1 MADSTEAPGRDRR
14 LTAEQLAVLIG
25 DTEARIE
32 QLTERGI
39 IAADRD
45 GRYAP
50 ADVHRV
56 RIVDGFEAAG
66 VPLDVLIQAQNA
78 GLISAE
84 YYGELHPAPGPAS
97 GRTYDAFKKVLGGSG
112 EPLPSLFAAFGLA
125 EPEASAHLSV
135 EDEAFLEELVGLVG
149 QTRHVDLLLRII
161 RQFGEST
168 RRASVAALET
178 YAQVIERLGPEAFG
192 VPTAEFFDRD
202 FRPWARIALALPAVA
217 EWLATKH
224 MSREIDEYSIA
235 STERLLAQS
244 GFMPARS
251 GRDPAVAFIDLAG
264 FTALAHERGDAAA
277 ADVALR
283 LGDVASRTAIA
294 HDGRVVKLLGDGVL
308 MRFGDTTAAV
318 EAALEVLELLD
329 AQDLPPGHA
338 GVAEGPII
346 GRDGDVFGRTVN
358 LAARISDV
366 APGGSV
372 YVTAE
377 AGEGLT
383 DRYRVEPIGEATL
396 RGIGAVRLARVAR
409 TARR

>member
-1 MADSTEAPGRDRR
+1 MADRTETGRRDSH
-14 LTAEQLAVLIG
+14 LTAEQLAALVG

-32 QLTERGI
+32 QLTARGV
-39 IAADRD
+39 IAADRE

-66 VPLDVLIQAQNA
+66 VPLEVLIRAQDA
-78 GLISAE
+78 GLISVE
-84 YYGELHPAPGPAS
+84 HYGELHPTPGPAS
-97 GRTYDAFKKVLGGSG
+97 GRTYDAYKKALGGSG
-112 EPLPSLFAAFGLA
+112 EALPSVFAAFGLA

-135 EDEAFLEELVGLVG
+135 QDEAFLEDFVGLVG

-178 YAQVIERLGPEAFG
+178 YAEVIERLGPEALG
-192 VPTAEFFDRD
+192 VPTPEVLDRD
-202 FRPWARIALALPAVA
+202 FRPWARIALGLPAVA

-224 MSREIDEYSIA
+224 LSREIDEYSIA

-244 GFMPARS
+244 GFVPARTS
-251 GRDPAVAFIDLAG
+251 GDPAVAFVDLAG
-264 FTALAHERGDAAA
+264 FTALAQERGDAAA

-283 LGDVASRTAIA
+283 LGAVASATALA

-308 MRFGDTTAAV
+308 MRFGDTAAAV
-318 EAALEVLELLD
+318 EAAIEVLEQLNE
-329 AQDLPPGHA
+329 QRLPPGHA

-346 GRDGDVFGRTVN
+346 SRDGDVFGRTVN

-366 APGGSV
+366 APAGSV

-377 AGEGLT
+377 TAEGLAN
-383 DRYRVEPIGEATL
+383 RYVIESMGESTL
-396 RGIGAVRLARVAR
+396 RGVGAVRLARVAR
-409 TARR
+409 G